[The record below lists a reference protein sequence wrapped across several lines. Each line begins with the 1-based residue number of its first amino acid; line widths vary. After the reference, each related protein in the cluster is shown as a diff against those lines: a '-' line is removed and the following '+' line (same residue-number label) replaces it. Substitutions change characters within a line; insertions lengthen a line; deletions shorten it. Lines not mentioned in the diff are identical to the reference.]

1 MAMIIE
7 NNWSVPM
14 KQYLKLELL
23 VEIPDDLEIELV
35 NPLQA
40 AKNIIVDPDK
50 KMTMSVDELAEELQI
65 SNTTIYT
72 MVRRNEIPHK
82 KVRGRILFHRAT
94 IEEWLM
100 NIE

>member
-1 MAMIIE
+1 
-7 NNWSVPM
+7 M